1 MTIGHLGGKIFM
13 CMNNIGYNIILASNS
28 PRRKEL
34 LAGLGVKFD
43 VRLIADID
51 ETYPDNIKSHD
62 VAEYIAKKKAD
73 AYKQS
78 IASNEL
84 IITADTIVIL
94 GDEIFGKPLNADDAY
109 AMLLKL
115 SGKTHQVITGVCLL
129 TKNEQRVF
137 RVTTDVTFKELEMEE
152 IKYYVDNYKPFD
164 KAGAYGIQ
172 EWIGYIGVT
181 SLNGSYFNV
190 VGFPVQRIYTELQ
203 KFASRNM

>member
-1 MTIGHLGGKIFM
+1 
-13 CMNNIGYNIILASNS
+13 MNNIGYNIILASNS

-34 LAGLGVKFD
+34 LAGLGVEFD
-43 VRLIADID
+43 VRLIDGID
-51 ETYPDNIKSHD
+51 ETYPGDIESHD

-109 AMLLKL
+109 AMLQKL

-203 KFASRNM
+203 KIASRNM

>member
-1 MTIGHLGGKIFM
+1 M

-43 VRLIADID
+43 VRLIDGID
-51 ETYPDNIKSHD
+51 ETYPGDIESHD

-109 AMLLKL
+109 AMLQKL

-203 KFASRNM
+203 NFASRNM

>member
-1 MTIGHLGGKIFM
+1 
-13 CMNNIGYNIILASNS
+13 MNNIGYNIILASNS

-43 VRLIADID
+43 VRLIDGID
-51 ETYPDNIKSHD
+51 ETYPGDIESHD

-84 IITADTIVIL
+84 IITADTVVIL
-94 GDEIFGKPLNADDAY
+94 DDEIFGKPSNADDAY
-109 AMLLKL
+109 AMLQKL

-129 TKNEQRVF
+129 TKTEQRVF